1 MCTQITFCKHVMD
14 NQTVNWGIVTISSQR
29 IGTKSVKNINMEK
42 RERKGNR
49 FNRKDWGPIGRL
61 DEHTL
66 AYYRRV
72 SDSLEEGF
80 ESDEDKGMNS
90 F

>member
-1 MCTQITFCKHVMD
+1 
-14 NQTVNWGIVTISSQR
+14 
-29 IGTKSVKNINMEK
+29 MEK

-61 DEHTL
+61 DGHTV

>member
-1 MCTQITFCKHVMD
+1 
-14 NQTVNWGIVTISSQR
+14 
-29 IGTKSVKNINMEK
+29 MEK
-42 RERKGNR
+42 RERKGNF
-49 FNRKDWGPIGRL
+49 FNGKEKGRIGRL

-66 AYYRRV
+66 GYYRRV

>member
-1 MCTQITFCKHVMD
+1 
-14 NQTVNWGIVTISSQR
+14 
-29 IGTKSVKNINMEK
+29 MEK